1 MTYGKANTSW
11 DAADNPLGRIKR
23 KTCNHYSAPKCIVGD
38 WTSLRGEDSMAV
50 LECRESHAESR
61 YPSRS
66 EELLTVG
73 LARFA
78 GIVQLPPNVVGI
90 GTDDGRHS
98 EVPYTL
104 P

>member
-1 MTYGKANTSW
+1 MGGW
-11 DAADNPLGRIKR
+11 IG
-23 KTCNHYSAPKCIVGD
+23 
-38 WTSLRGEDSMAV
+38 LRGEESMAV
-50 LECRESHAESR
+50 LRYRESHAESR

-98 EVPYTL
+98 EVPYSL